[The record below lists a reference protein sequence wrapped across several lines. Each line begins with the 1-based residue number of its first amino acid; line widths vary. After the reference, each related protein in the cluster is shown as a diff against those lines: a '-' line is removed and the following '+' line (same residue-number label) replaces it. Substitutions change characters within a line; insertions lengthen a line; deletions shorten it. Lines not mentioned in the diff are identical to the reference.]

1 MRPLHHPTR
10 LKDKGIWGGLPFVQF
25 AKVGTSGRTTHY
37 TKIAMLNHMFWLLL
51 LRVEDVP
58 NCRLQTFR
66 LALQLAL
73 LLICI

>member
-1 MRPLHHPTR
+1 M
-10 LKDKGIWGGLPFVQF
+10 QF